1 MKLAALAAKPKLVKI
16 TIDEAE
22 IIERYGEALEFYIY
36 DRQSMETY
44 MNLSQLTENNIDEI
58 VNTIL
63 PLVLD
68 EDGTPALDPK
78 DQLPIDVAV
87 KVIEKVTISLGN
99 LASQTLAA

>member
-16 TIDEAE
+16 TIDDEA
-22 IIERYGEALEFYIY
+22 IVERYGEALEFYIY

-68 EDGTPALDPK
+68 ETGKPALDPE

>member
-16 TIDEAE
+16 TIDEEE
-22 IIERYGEALEFYIY
+22 IVTRYGEALEFYIY

-44 MNLSQLTENNIDEI
+44 MNLSQLKENNIDDI

-68 EDGTPALDPK
+68 ETGKPALDPQ

>member
-1 MKLAALAAKPKLVKI
+1 MKLAALAAKPKLIKI
-16 TIDEAE
+16 TIDEE
-22 IIERYGEALEFYIY
+22 DIVTRYGEALEFYIY

-44 MNLSQLTENNIDEI
+44 MNLSQLQENNIDEI

-68 EDGTPALDPK
+68 ENGTPALDPD

-87 KVIEKVTISLGN
+87 KVIEKVTVSLGN
-99 LASQTLAA
+99 LASQTIAA

>member
-1 MKLAALAAKPKLVKI
+1 MKLAALAAKPKLIKICIDDEEIVKK
-16 TIDEAE
+16 
-22 IIERYGEALEFYIY
+22 YGESLEFYIY

-44 MNLSQLTENNIDEI
+44 LTLSQIQENSIDDI

-68 EDGTPALDPK
+68 ENGIPALDPK

-87 KVIEKVTISLGN
+87 KVIEKVTVSLGN
-99 LASQTLAA
+99 LASQTIAA